1 MRALDSVLWASF
13 CVITLGVSFARA
25 QQGQQQT
32 PDQQQNSGQPQ
43 NSDQPQ
49 TNQPSQPI
57 PAYRSPFAS
66 AADNS
71 DIVPQQGT
79 PDNRSLSGAQDLSPF
94 LVPNHS
100 YWQPQ
105 INLYATANSNPGG
118 IGTNSDWTAGAA
130 LSGAIDVHRVS
141 GVSTMDVNYL
151 TGGVL
156 FGGGYGAGVV
166 QALGFSD
173 RFSFHRSTLS
183 FFDQISYLP
192 GSAFG
197 YGGLGGLGGGS
208 LPNTGSTGL
217 GPVFGPGQTILAG
230 TGQTLQNSAVVEVD
244 TAVTPRARLTLAGGY
259 YLLHYFSGN
268 YYNSGNPSFRA
279 GYNYALTRKDTI
291 AVIYTFT
298 HYAYGNS
305 AQSIN
310 TNTAQFSYGRVITQ
324 RFSLQL
330 GVGPQWNM
338 SQIPLSVSAPT
349 TTVTSTTSL
358 GVAANASLI
367 WTAKRYT
374 LGASYSRWTN
384 PGSGVFAGSNQNTVS
399 SFLTRAMSRT
409 FSSGISGGY
418 SRNGGVTNSAGL
430 FLNQNYNYW
439 YASASLTHP
448 FSATLGLTASYWV
461 QHQNSNVACVAG
473 TPCAANAFINF
484 ISCGLSWHERP
495 LAF

>member
-1 MRALDSVLWASF
+1 MRALDSVVWATF
-13 CVITLGVSFARA
+13 CVMTLGVSFAQA

-32 PDQQQNSGQPQ
+32 PDQQQNSGQQ
-43 NSDQPQ
+43 Q

-79 PDNRSLSGAQDLSPF
+79 PDNRSLSGVQNLSPF

-105 INLYATANSNPGG
+105 INLYATANSNPSGV
-118 IGTNSDWTAGAA
+118 GTNSTWTAGAA
-130 LSGAIDVHRVS
+130 LSGTIDVHRIS
-141 GVSTMDVNYL
+141 GISTLDVNYL
-151 TGGVL
+151 AGGTL
-156 FGGGYGAGVV
+156 FGGGYGTGVV

-173 RFSFHRSTLS
+173 RFSFRRSTLS
-183 FFDQISYLP
+183 FLDQIAYLP
-192 GSAFG
+192 GSLFG
-197 YGGLGGLGGGS
+197 YGGLGGLGGSS
-208 LPNTGSTGL
+208 LPSSGSTGV

-244 TAVTPRARLTLAGGY
+244 TTVSPRATLTFAGGY

-268 YYNSGNPSFRA
+268 YYNSGNPNFRA

-291 AVIYTFT
+291 AVIYTFS

-305 AQSIN
+305 SQSIN
-310 TNTAQFSYGRVITQ
+310 TNTAQFSYGRVVTQ
-324 RFSLQL
+324 RLSLQL
-330 GVGPQWNM
+330 AIGPQWNM
-338 SQIPLSVSAPT
+338 SQIPISVSGPT

-358 GVAANASLI
+358 GVAANASLT
-367 WTAKRYT
+367 WTAQRYT

-384 PGSGVFAGSNQNTVS
+384 PGSGVFAGSNQDTVNG
-399 SFLTRAMSRT
+399 FLTRAVSRT

-418 SRNGGVTNSAGL
+418 SRNGGVTNSAGV

-439 YASASLTHP
+439 YASASLSHP
-448 FSATLGLTASYWV
+448 FSATLGLSVSYWV
-461 QHQNSNVACVAG
+461 QHQNSNIACVAG
-473 TPCAANAFINF
+473 TPCAANTFINF